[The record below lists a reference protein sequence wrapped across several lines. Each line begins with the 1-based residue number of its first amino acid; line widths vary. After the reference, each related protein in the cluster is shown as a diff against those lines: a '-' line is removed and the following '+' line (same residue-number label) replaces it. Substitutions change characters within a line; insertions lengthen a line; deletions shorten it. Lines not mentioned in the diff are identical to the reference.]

1 VTFPI
6 IGIEFHALKQNRTS
20 MFGTTLETDLGQIL
34 VTFLRDR
41 LYLRPDGLMR
51 AGVIGG
57 GAPHGIDVGLGFFGA
72 FSALGAAQD
81 VLLQC
86 GQIGFSGHHA
96 EIVAFKVM
104 VRKVIPVHTL
114 C

>member
-41 LYLRPDGLMR
+41 LYLEP
-51 AGVIGG
+51 V
-57 GAPHGIDVGLGFFGA
+57 PFGRS
-72 FSALGAAQD
+72 FT
-81 VLLQC
+81 
-86 GQIGFSGHHA
+86 
-96 EIVAFKVM
+96 
-104 VRKVIPVHTL
+104 RKTD
-114 C
+114 